1 MKSEMPQIPVH
12 TLFAF
17 PSFLLATVVAIAAPA
32 RGGSDPSALCLRAAQ
47 SAANRNGVPYEVLLA
62 VAVVETGR
70 DRRPWP
76 WTVNLGGE
84 GHWLDGEAEAVALV
98 ATAIDKGATNID
110 IGCFQL
116 NYRWHAE
123 AFASLADMLD
133 PDQNADYAAK
143 YLAAHFAKTG
153 DWALAAAAY
162 HSATPEHADRYRAKF
177 EETYT
182 TLADAGLDGAMGDGA
197 LAPVARLNS
206 FPLLVAGG
214 VGLRG
219 SLVPATSGGQRLI
232 GQP

>member
-1 MKSEMPQIPVH
+1 MKSEMPQIPLH
-12 TLFAF
+12 TLFAL
-17 PSFLLATVVAIAAPA
+17 PSFILASVVAVTAPA
-32 RGGSDPSALCLRAAQ
+32 GGGSDPSALCLWATQ
-47 SAANRNGVPYEVLLA
+47 SAANRSGVPYEVLLA
-62 VAVVETGR
+62 VSVVETGR

-84 GHWLDGEAEAVALV
+84 GHWLDSAAEAEALV
-98 ATAIDKGATNID
+98 AAAIDKGATNID

-116 NYRWHAE
+116 NYRWHAQ

-133 PDQNADYAAK
+133 PDHNADYAAK
-143 YLAAHFAKTG
+143 YLAAHFAETG

-162 HSATPEHADRYRAKF
+162 HSATPEHANRYRAKF

-182 TLADAGLDGAMGDGA
+182 TLADAGLDGQMGEGP

-219 SLVPATSGGQRLI
+219 SLVPATSGGQSLI
-232 GQP
+232 ARP